1 MKKEKEEDVRN
12 GPVVVYVANGKR
24 SIVPKLEPSY
34 AQVTVAVEMP
44 AVMERVLTKLD
55 RANDRRR
62 QQLQAEI
69 AKAAFGL

>member
-1 MKKEKEEDVRN
+1 
-12 GPVVVYVANGKR
+12 
-24 SIVPKLEPSY
+24 
-34 AQVTVAVEMP
+34 
-44 AVMERVLTKLD
+44 MERVLTKLD